1 MTTRATATT
10 ATAGTATTTTAT
22 AGTATTTT
30 ATAGTAT
37 TPHLKDVDG
46 VRDVE
51 VRPEPGVVG
60 VEPEVPVVVLQLVVV
75 SASEPPADA
84 FAKTQGGVEPGAAAA
99 DGAADSIDDDADAV
113 ADADA
118 DADAV
123 AVEVVRV
130 VIAPESV
137 VAVGIVSVVGALA
150 VAPVALLLLDALAEG
165 LEVAADG
172 GHGRNSSSSY
182 LLLLNSPSPSVLGGG
197 EGRGAI

>member
-1 MTTRATATT
+1 MTTRATA
-10 ATAGTATTTTAT
+10 TTAT

-84 FAKTQGGVEPGAAAA
+84 FAKTQGGGVEPAAAAA